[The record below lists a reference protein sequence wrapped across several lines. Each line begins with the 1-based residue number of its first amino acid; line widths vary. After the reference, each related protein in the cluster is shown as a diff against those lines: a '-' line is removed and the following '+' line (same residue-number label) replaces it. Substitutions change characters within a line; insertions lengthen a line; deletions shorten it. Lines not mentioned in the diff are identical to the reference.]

1 MTFMEALPMI
11 VFLLLIVLL
20 IVLIILGIKL
30 ICVVDKTEK
39 MLDDV
44 QNKIDSF
51 NGVFNLV
58 DIASEKLN
66 IGISSL
72 VDGIINLVGKL
83 FKKRKD
89 IEDYE

>member
-20 IVLIILGIKL
+20 IVLIVLGIKL

-58 DIASEKLN
+58 DMASEKIS
-66 IGISSL
+66 IGVSTLVDSIISL
-72 VDGIINLVGKL
+72 VSKI